1 METDQTVEAVK
12 NLRKEHSR
20 IDLIG
25 QNGNDGLHYAET
37 DTFYN
42 KTNHGAFRD
51 ERLQQCANHS
61 RCVNEQQ
68 GSLTE
73 QDYPP
78 ATRGSMSPD
87 SSQQVERPSLSST
100 RREASYFGGMTCY
113 ELFNC
118 QF

>member
-37 DTFYN
+37 DTFLQQ
-42 KTNHGAFRD
+42 KPITERSEMRD
-51 ERLQQCANHS
+51 FKQCANHS

-78 ATRGSMSPD
+78 ATRGS
-87 SSQQVERPSLSST
+87 VCL
-100 RREASYFGGMTCY
+100 
-113 ELFNC
+113 
-118 QF
+118 